1 MKRIVRRVQSLN
13 ERAAELTA
21 AVGQFPERVAELRGA
36 VTATSDQLQNLKS
49 DIQISASGLTVDGD
63 SDMSTALAEIAE
75 NASVFEEAG
84 FLLDG
89 LDIEVSPVQRLL
101 IELVRFEDVA
111 VSDIQKLIWDHQN
124 HGTLNAVLTSILK
137 AKSMADNVEIS
148 DLVYHKLVI
157 AVGPVP
163 SVRLCW
169 RAAEPS
175 NASASAAWPSGPS
188 TSFAAG
194 TSFFEP
200 TQSAELA
207 PPAAT
212 IKASTEPPP
221 ASAEF
226 PINEWIEDTA
236 LDPHLRTVTTTIDD
250 SPVPQEDFE
259 LPGHDDG
266 FISDPAVNAS
276 AFDPAPPHP
285 SPEPAD
291 PLARFKVMPNL
302 TRNG

>member
-36 VTATSDQLQNLKS
+36 VTATSDQLQTLKS
-49 DIQISASGLTVDGD
+49 DIQISASGLTVDDD
-63 SDMSTALAEIAE
+63 SDMSAALAEIAE
-75 NASVFEEAG
+75 NASLLEEAG

-89 LDIEVSPVQRLL
+89 LDIEVSPVQRVL
-101 IELVRFEDVA
+101 IQLVRFEDVEA
-111 VSDIQKLIWDHQN
+111 SDIQKLIWDHQN

-157 AVGPVP
+157 AIGPVP

-169 RAAEPS
+169 RSAEPS
-175 NASASAAWPSGPS
+175 TASASTAWPSGPS
-188 TSFAAG
+188 TTFAAG

-200 TQSAELA
+200 AQATELV
-207 PPAAT
+207 PPA
-212 IKASTEPPP
+212 STVAACPAPPP
-221 ASAEF
+221 ASIESSA
-226 PINEWIEDTA
+226 NEWNEDTA
-236 LDPHLRTVTTTIDD
+236 PDPHLRTATTSIDD
-250 SPVPQEDFE
+250 SPVPQEDLE
-259 LPGHDDG
+259 IPGHHDG
-266 FISDPAVNAS
+266 FISEPAASAS

-302 TRNG
+302 ARNG